1 MTVLNKQGAVPL
13 YLQLKKLLELEI
25 SRGAL
30 PPHSRIPSER
40 ELSEQYAISR
50 MTARQA
56 LLELISEGRLYTSAG
71 KGTFVAE
78 PKIRQSLQSLTS
90 FTEDMRQ
97 RGLEPTTR
105 LLTCELQPASSTVAA
120 TLRLPDDAHVVRIE
134 RLRLADD
141 EPMALETAFLAFDG
155 MERLLDLD
163 LSGSLYA
170 VLRSEWGIIPAE
182 AQQEF
187 EAMLAQPRER
197 ALLKLNDGAPVLAIQ
212 RTTFDSDGRPF
223 EFVQSIYR
231 SDRYRFVARLI
242 RGGGA

>member
-1 MTVLNKQGAVPL
+1 MTVLDKQGAVPL
-13 YLQLKKLLELEI
+13 YLQLKKLLESQI
-25 SRGAL
+25 SRGSL

-56 LLELISEGRLYTSAG
+56 LLELIQEGRLYTSAG

-90 FTEDMRQ
+90 FTEDMRL
-97 RGLEPTTR
+97 RGLQPGTR
-105 LLTCELQPASSTVAA
+105 LLTCVLDTATPAVAA
-120 TLRLPDDAHVVRIE
+120 TLRLPEDASVVRIE
-134 RLRLADD
+134 RLRLADA

-155 MERLLDLD
+155 MERLLELD

-170 VLRSEWGIIPAE
+170 VLRSEFGIIPAE

-187 EAMLAQPRER
+187 EACLANPRER
-197 ALLKLNDGAPVLAIQ
+197 SLLKLSDGAPVLQIQ
-212 RTTFDSDGRPF
+212 RTTFDSEGRPF
-223 EFVQSIYR
+223 EFVQSVYR